1 MRTII
6 SDATLLTM
14 EEATPVI
21 HGSIGVE
28 DGRIAFLG
36 EYVPQEGD
44 RVIDGQDHLVLPG
57 FVNAHAHSPMTL
69 LRGVGDDLPLSRWLQ
84 DAIFPRE
91 DRMNQEDFYWGAMAA
106 MAEMTAA
113 GTVAFSEMYMG
124 AGEIAR
130 AADESGLRAIVGRG
144 LACGSE
150 ERGEMGEKLR
160 LATDFCGAFQDH
172 PRIGFSVAPHAEYT
186 CSPAFLAACGEL
198 AQERGWLF
206 HTHASETESEH
217 RECVARHG
225 MTPVALLE
233 HLGCLSGR
241 AVLAHCVHVTEEDMG
256 ILAQRR
262 AAVAHCPESNLKLG
276 SGMAP
281 AAALRKRGVTVCM
294 GTDGAASN
302 NDLDLLSETRTAA
315 FLQKGMER
323 DAGAISAFDALR
335 MATVE
340 GRRALG
346 LPGGT
351 LSLGAPADL
360 ILLNIS
366 GCHMLPLGE
375 DPYAAVLYCAKSSDV
390 ALTMVDGRILYR
402 NGVFYALDV
411 ERIRREVTR
420 SRGRILSR

>member
-1 MRTII
+1 
-6 SDATLLTM
+6 
-14 EEATPVI
+14 
-21 HGSIGVE
+21 
-28 DGRIAFLG
+28 
-36 EYVPQEGD
+36 
-44 RVIDGQDHLVLPG
+44 
-57 FVNAHAHSPMTL
+57 
-69 LRGVGDDLPLSRWLQ
+69 
-84 DAIFPRE
+84 
-91 DRMNQEDFYWGAMAA
+91 

-124 AGEIAR
+124 AGRSPERRMR
-130 AADESGLRAIVGRG
+130 AACAPSWDGAWPVDRRNGGRWGRSSGWPPIFAGRSRTIPESGFRWRPMPSILVVRR
-144 LACGSE
+144 S
-150 ERGEMGEKLR
+150 
-160 LATDFCGAFQDH
+160 
-172 PRIGFSVAPHAEYT
+172 
-186 CSPAFLAACGEL
+186 SPPCGEL

-315 FLQKGMER
+315 FCRRGWS
-323 DAGAISAFDALR
+323 GTPGPSARL
-335 MATVE
+335 TLC
-340 GRRALG
+340 GWRRWRAA
-346 LPGGT
+346 
-351 LSLGAPADL
+351 APWD
-360 ILLNIS
+360 
-366 GCHMLPLGE
+366 CR
-375 DPYAAVLYCAKSSDV
+375 AAP
-390 ALTMVDGRILYR
+390 
-402 NGVFYALDV
+402 FP
-411 ERIRREVTR
+411 
-420 SRGRILSR
+420 